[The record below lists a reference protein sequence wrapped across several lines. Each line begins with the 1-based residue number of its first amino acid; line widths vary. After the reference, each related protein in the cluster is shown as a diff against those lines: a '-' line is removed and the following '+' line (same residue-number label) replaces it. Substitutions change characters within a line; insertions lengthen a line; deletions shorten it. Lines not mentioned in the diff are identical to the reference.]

1 MPGKSS
7 TTEIRELDRVTSKL
21 RIGDSAQTDAG
32 RYSCEAENAYGKS
45 HFSLDVTIWGENVI
59 RLLHSASGFESNSTS
74 RNISTFVSQEIL
86 TRLSFTSFK
95 TKLTNIQVYTVDE
108 LEACLPEDK
117 FSLGSYVQY
126 YRL

>member
-45 HFSLDVTIWGENVI
+45 HFSIDVTIWGEGEKMLHCQFATQ
-59 RLLHSASGFESNSTS
+59 RLADQTETIQDPIAHGPTCTLFGKMNSALIHFIQDEAQTYSSNNGSGKE
-74 RNISTFVSQEIL
+74 VVVAGG
-86 TRLSFTSFK
+86 K
-95 TKLTNIQVYTVDE
+95 
-108 LEACLPEDK
+108 
-117 FSLGSYVQY
+117 
-126 YRL
+126 